1 MARSPPS
8 VESDVYEEGTS
19 GSVSIKR
26 SNISQFSDK
35 DKALSPLDCIEP
47 SSQFDNDKLRPQE
60 MDYIPE
66 TESSNQTSK
75 ILYRYL
81 VQDIN
86 GDILEKKESPV
97 PFKHSLDDK
106 ATGLTDQTVLEV
118 ITTQKVVA
126 TLGRIDSKFEP
137 TTVIRIHSLH
147 ILNALRQIIRYYPGL
162 NLSGLPVSIN
172 DPFMPLV
179 HYMKELE
186 EYKSNH
192 PNGHDK
198 DFIFTT
204 NSHID
209 ILLEFLEQ
217 RHGEGL
223 RLERERH
230 RRQPPVATFEY
241 HWLLFRPG
249 DQIFVLDRDKQDQEE
264 IKPHLVALIQYPP
277 YRNHALQY
285 VIWNIDIDSVRCH
298 LGPYF
303 KMRSIH
309 PFEGEKEVS
318 SLGLYP
324 RRLLPD
330 HSQEVQKFIARGKKV
345 VSLFE
350 PSYMEYTGETLE
362 FPSFDVYSF

>member
-1 MARSPPS
+1 
-8 VESDVYEEGTS
+8 
-19 GSVSIKR
+19 
-26 SNISQFSDK
+26 
-35 DKALSPLDCIEP
+35 
-47 SSQFDNDKLRPQE
+47 
-60 MDYIPE
+60 MDHIPE
-66 TESSNQTSK
+66 TESPNQTSK

-81 VQDIN
+81 VQDVN

-118 ITTQKVVA
+118 ITTQPVVA
-126 TLGRIDSKFEP
+126 TLGRIDRKYTP
-137 TTVIRIHSLH
+137 TTVLRIHSPHLV
-147 ILNALRQIIRYYPGL
+147 NALRQIIRYYPGL
-162 NLSGLPVSIN
+162 SLSGVPVSIN

-186 EYKSNH
+186 DYKTNH

-223 RLERERH
+223 RLELERH

-249 DQIFVLDRDKQDQEE
+249 DQIFVVDRDKQNDKEE
-264 IKPHLVALIQYPP
+264 IKPHLVPLIHCPLVSS
-277 YRNHALQY
+277 NKSLQY
-285 VIWNIDIDSVRCH
+285 VIWNIDIDSEYVS
-298 LGPYF
+298 LEPYF
-303 KMRSIH
+303 GKRYIYS
-309 PFEGEKEVS
+309 FEGEKEVL
-318 SLGLYP
+318 SLGLCP

-330 HSQEVQKFIARGKKV
+330 HSQVVQKLIARVKKV

-350 PSYMEYTGETLE
+350 PSYMEYNGATIGS
-362 FPSFDVYSF
+362 PSFEVYSFLYCIIDAELTYIVEWQDHG